1 MAGIP
6 KLNMCLVDSIP
17 QERPSKA
24 EEEKRHSLKDL
35 GTKAVPLDSGRPD
48 FRTIP
53 DYNERQLKRIEY
65 ILSLTDLTP
74 IIKSAAIIL
83 LLQFKEN
90 DGNRKHIVMTDIF
103 PVQEYTTR
111 TRTKMLEDL
120 VKLDLIDKKVLPRKG
135 QEIELKF

>member
-17 QERPSKA
+17 QERLSKA
-24 EEEKRHSLKDL
+24 EEEKKRLLKEQDSKEVL
-35 GTKAVPLDSGRPD
+35 QDSGRPD
-48 FRTIP
+48 FRNIL

-111 TRTKMLEDL
+111 TRTKMLDDL
-120 VKLDLIDKKVLPRKG
+120 VKLDLIGKKVLPRKG

>member
-24 EEEKRHSLKDL
+24 EQKKESLKDQD
-35 GTKAVPLDSGRPD
+35 TKSVAQNSGRPD
-48 FRTIP
+48 FRNII

-74 IIKSAAIIL
+74 IIKSAAIVL

-103 PVQEYTTR
+103 PVQDYTTR

-120 VKLDLIDKKVLPRKG
+120 VKLNLIDNKVLPRKG

>member
-24 EEEKRHSLKDL
+24 EQKKESLKDQD
-35 GTKAVPLDSGRPD
+35 TKSVAQNSGRPD
-48 FRTIP
+48 FRNII

-74 IIKSAAIIL
+74 IIKSAAIVL

-103 PVQEYTTR
+103 PVQDYTTR

-120 VKLDLIDKKVLPRKG
+120 VKLNLIDKKVLPRKG